1 MKNFKKRQLI
11 TLIGAAAYF
20 VLPDFLPGPVDDAIV
35 GVIAAVLEL
44 VWAVQAWKA
53 EKNTNADINR
63 NSK

>member
-11 TLIGAAAYF
+11 TLVGAAAYF

-44 VWAVQAWKA
+44 IRALQAWKA
-53 EKNTNADINR
+53 EKNANTNDQTNKR
-63 NSK
+63 